1 MSVFSNV
8 CLEMSNIFIKNDGDR
23 SLCTYINIFHVLKLW
38 VNNDTI
44 LVT

>member
-1 MSVFSNV
+1 MFVA
-8 CLEMSNIFIKNDGDR
+8 SNIFIKNNGDK
-23 SLCTYINIFHVLKLW
+23 SLCTYINIFNVLKLW